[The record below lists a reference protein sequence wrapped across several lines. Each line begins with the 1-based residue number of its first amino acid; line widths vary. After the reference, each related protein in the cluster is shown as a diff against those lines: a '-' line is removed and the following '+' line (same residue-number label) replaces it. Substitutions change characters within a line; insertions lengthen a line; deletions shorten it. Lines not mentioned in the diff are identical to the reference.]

1 MILLGAF
8 CFLLMVKPMY
18 ERVSKLFKP
27 LRAWGLVGFVSL
39 VMMSGRGLSLCFLLG
54 LGLIGLGLMIDS

>member
-1 MILLGAF
+1 
-8 CFLLMVKPMY
+8 MY

-39 VMMSGRGLSLCFLLG
+39 VMMSGRGLTLCFLLG

>member
-1 MILLGAF
+1 MNASPNYL
-8 CFLLMVKPMY
+8 
-18 ERVSKLFKP
+18 SP
-27 LRAWGLVGFVSL
+27 LRAWSLVGFVSL